1 MATRISTSTVQSF
14 LASDLTTMQF
24 AILGALVVH
33 TTDQANFSFPYSDI
47 FEDINT
53 LTPQAFVNRI
63 NLRFTNFAQI
73 KYGLDV
79 TNGAPLVFSLDN
91 EGYLCQEL
99 AADWSLVGYYTNLE
113 YLTNIIDHI
122 DILTSLGVTV
132 NTTDVVN
139 HGYSQ
144 TREELIFWV
153 SPPGYNG
160 FLDFILF
167 KDDLVVG
174 HIHQETAIGD
184 NVEIEVFCAKLK
196 TSLELAFRSQNISV
210 NYTIGDINPQ
220 GKIGGIFSVK
230 FAKEALYQAKIILVD
245 TAHSDTGEVNFPP
258 RPYTTDNLRYP
269 FWMDTARNYTIGS
282 VDVQGVPL
290 KFFRLRNNDITQTNH
305 RVELIPVGNAKLTA
319 KPKGDANPELDQ
331 RVIINLNP
339 GWGVCLSPLANPN
352 ICDCVSDTA
361 TRPIKSPL
369 VPDSV
374 VVFEARCNGLSFSSS
389 GSNNNDP
396 TALVANLLAAAV
408 THNGGGTQTHLSD
421 LVDIIRDTAN
431 NQYIVKN
438 KTSECLHD
446 LNMRMVVWDH
456 TGNNLL
462 GVEFFTPG
470 LGADFTSLCPK
481 YPDIVCA
488 GASDTVSF
496 QTTLGVGV
504 IEISVNDSP
513 YHRANDDALSSLGI
527 SVSHYPMSLPGATC
541 KIQVVGTGD
550 KRLRIRVPDK
560 YAALYANPDQGI
572 SQFDSNKAYTIFDA
586 NGSIIDPSHHSTDK
600 SSNGSSFDDPSTPND
615 YYVWFNRMDV
625 CLTKAADYTTDYTA
639 DDMVMITS
647 DQVDTVTLNIPKGT
661 SDVH

>member
-14 LASDLTTMQF
+14 LASDLSIMQF

-73 KYGLDV
+73 QYGLDV

-99 AADWSLVGYYTNLE
+99 AAGWSLAGYYTNLE

-160 FLDFILF
+160 FLDFILLQ
-167 KDDLVVG
+167 DGVEVG
-174 HIHQETAIGD
+174 RVHQDAAIGD

-196 TSLELAFRSQNISV
+196 TSLEQAFTGQNISV

-230 FAKEALYQAKIILVD
+230 FAKEALYQAKIILVE
-245 TAHSDTGEVNFPP
+245 TAHGDTGEVNFPP
-258 RPYTTDNLRYP
+258 QPYTTDNLRYP

-282 VDVQGVPL
+282 VDVQGVPFDVQGVPL

-319 KPKGDANPELDQ
+319 KPNSDGMTDLDSA
-331 RVIINLNP
+331 VITNMNP
-339 GWGVCLSPLANPN
+339 GWGLCLTPLPA
-352 ICDCVSDTA
+352 CDCGSDTV
-361 TRPIKSPL
+361 TMPIDFKGAI
-369 VPDSV
+369 DSKF
-374 VVFEARCNGLSFSSS
+374 VFEATINGDEYHVNDITYDGSLQTLLTKLLTATSRTGILLSSLIDITIDQV
-389 GSNNNDP
+389 NNRF
-396 TALVANLLAAAV
+396 V
-408 THNGGGTQTHLSD
+408 S
-421 LVDIIRDTAN
+421 
-431 NQYIVKN
+431 KN
-438 KTSECLHD
+438 KTAECLHD
-446 LNMRMVVWDH
+446 IDLHLIIWDN
-456 TGNNLL
+456 TGNNIL
-462 GVEFFTPG
+462 GVTLLIPP
-470 LGADFTSLCPK
+470 LSLCEK
-481 YPDIVCA
+481 KMTLISCA
-488 GASDTVSF
+488 GANESVVFRNQPLMDADNNAVEQQYVIDINGKTYTVTGYNLAVAMYNQMPSVLEEYSLQVWSDSDFGVYITTTSSTPVRF
-496 QTTLGVGV
+496 HIKAQTTFEL
-504 IEISVNDSP
+504 N
-513 YHRANDDALSSLGI
+513 
-527 SVSHYPMSLPGATC
+527 
-541 KIQVVGTGD
+541 
-550 KRLRIRVPDK
+550 
-560 YAALYANPDQGI
+560 
-572 SQFDSNKAYTIFDA
+572 
-586 NGSIIDPSHHSTDK
+586 NGSNPTLLLDGNEGWQGPAASSESTIYPNHAYDN
-600 SSNGSSFDDPSTPND
+600 SIYFCLVNVATP
-615 YYVWFNRMDV
+615 
-625 CLTKAADYTTDYTA
+625 
-639 DDMVMITS
+639 
-647 DQVDTVTLNIPKGT
+647 
-661 SDVH
+661 